1 MAPATVADVPD
12 LMARCRQCA
21 LAGNYSASLQ
31 LHSQARAAIKSL
43 LITLGSSEEERVRKA
58 KWMGLIVELDAEIQL
73 VKVRCAAVSGL
84 MNLSSSAVQCY
95 NLFAILISY
104 MLSAQC

>member
-21 LAGNYSASLQ
+21 LAGDYSAALQ
-31 LHSQARAAIKSL
+31 LHGQARAAIKGL
-43 LITLGSSEEERVRKA
+43 LITLGSNEEDRVRKA

-73 VKVRCAAVSGL
+73 VMVCAC
-84 MNLSSSAVQCY
+84 CY
-95 NLFAILISY
+95 CGFSQ
-104 MLSAQC
+104 S

>member
-12 LMARCRQCA
+12 LMARCRQYA
-21 LAGNYSASLQ
+21 LAGDYSAALQ

-43 LITLGSSEEERVRKA
+43 LINLGSSEEERVRKA

-73 VKVRCAAVSGL
+73 VKVCAGCRSFELAHARFCV
-84 MNLSSSAVQCY
+84 SSA
-95 NLFAILISY
+95 
-104 MLSAQC
+104 